1 MTALL
6 YILTVV
12 VFIQSVTI
20 IYLMSRD
27 VQNDKKTKELV
38 SNQSKIAQILT
49 LYSKK
54 LKIGEKNSKNDNN
67 IYLN

>member
-6 YILTVV
+6 YILSVV
-12 VFIQSVTI
+12 VFIQAIAI
-20 IYLMSRD
+20 IYLIGRE

-54 LKIGEKNSKNDNN
+54 LNINKNRDNN
-67 IYLN
+67 IHLN